1 MSKKNE
7 KKIEEKIEEKTVMV
21 DGMMTFGKL
30 DDGRHTA
37 DFMTYEEAG
46 IEPFQR
52 PCKVQA
58 MRGGCVYITEYPKR
72 IKNKP
77 MFRQDNS
84 SLSLGRNGF
93 YYFVFTLPK
102 EQLAELPEKLVRQ
115 ANEAAAK
122 VSGLFYKSEEVKKR

>member
-1 MSKKNE
+1 MIIMSIKK
-7 KKIEEKIEEKTVMV
+7 KVTEEKTVMI

-37 DFMTYEEAG
+37 DFMTYEGAE

-72 IKNKP
+72 IRNKP
-77 MFRQDNS
+77 IFRQDNS
-84 SLSLGRNGF
+84 SLSLGRNGL
-93 YYFVFTLPK
+93 YYFVFILPK

-122 VSGLFYKSEEVKKR
+122 ASGMFYKKVKK

>member
-1 MSKKNE
+1 MSNKK
-7 KKIEEKIEEKTVMV
+7 KREEKTVMV

-37 DFMTYEEAG
+37 DFMTYEDAEIEA
-46 IEPFQR
+46 FQR

-77 MFRQDNS
+77 IFRQDNS
-84 SLSLGRNGF
+84 SLSLGRNGL

-122 VSGLFYKSEEVKKR
+122 ASGLFYRSEEVKSE

>member
-1 MSKKNE
+1 MKNRNE
-7 KKIEEKIEEKTVMV
+7 KNNEKTVMV

-30 DDGRHTA
+30 NDGRHTA
-37 DFMTYEEAG
+37 DFMTYEGAE

-77 MFRQDNS
+77 IFRQDNS
-84 SLSLGRNGF
+84 SLSLGRNGL

-122 VSGLFYKSEEVKKR
+122 ASGLFYKKEETGGKR

>member
-37 DFMTYEEAG
+37 DFMTYENAE

-58 MRGGCVYITEYPKR
+58 MRGGCVYISEYPKR
-72 IKNKP
+72 IRNKP

-102 EQLAELPEKLVRQ
+102 GQLAELPEKLVRQ

>member
-7 KKIEEKIEEKTVMV
+7 KKIEEKTVMV

-37 DFMTYEEAG
+37 DFMTYEEAW

-84 SLSLGRNGF
+84 SLSQGRNGF

-102 EQLAELPEKLVRQ
+102 DQLAELPEKLVRQ

-122 VSGLFYKSEEVKKR
+122 VSGLF

>member
-7 KKIEEKIEEKTVMV
+7 KKREEKTVMV

-37 DFMTYEEAG
+37 DFMTYEDTE

-77 MFRQDNS
+77 IFRQDNS
-84 SLSLGRNGF
+84 SLSLGRNGL

-122 VSGLFYKSEEVKKR
+122 ASGLFYRSEK

>member
-1 MSKKNE
+1 MSNKK
-7 KKIEEKIEEKTVMV
+7 KRDEKTVMI

-30 DDGRHTA
+30 DDGRHRA
-37 DFMTYEEAG
+37 DFMTYEEAE

-77 MFRQDNS
+77 IFRQDNS
-84 SLSLGRNGF
+84 SLSLGRNGL
-93 YYFVFTLPK
+93 YYFVFILPK
-102 EQLAELPEKLVRQ
+102 EQWAELPEKLVRQ

-122 VSGLFYKSEEVKKR
+122 ASGLFYKKEETGGKR

>member
-1 MSKKNE
+1 MSNKK
-7 KKIEEKIEEKTVMV
+7 KRDEKTVMI

-30 DDGRHTA
+30 DDGRHRA
-37 DFMTYEEAG
+37 DFMTYEEAE

-77 MFRQDNS
+77 IFRQDNS
-84 SLSLGRNGF
+84 SLSLGRNGL
-93 YYFVFTLPK
+93 YYFVFTLPE
-102 EQLAELPEKLVRQ
+102 EQLDELPGKLVRQ

-122 VSGLFYKSEEVKKR
+122 ASGLFYRSEEVKKR